1 MTVGGSEA
9 IDMCIRAIV
18 QPGDEVIIPEPC
30 FVCYE
35 PITTLSGGVPVHV
48 PCRQE
53 DEFRL
58 RPEALKAAI
67 TPKTKLL
74 IMPFPNNPTG
84 AVMEREDLEAIA
96 EVLRDTNVMVLS
108 DEIYAELNYG
118 LRPHVSIA
126 TPARH
131 GRADHCGERFFQ
143 ELCHD
148 RLALG
153 LCLRP
158 GSHHQNYDQDP
169 PERHYERPHHQPVCG
184 HHRPAGVRR

>member
-1 MTVGGSEA
+1 MSHHH
-9 IDMCIRAIV
+9 
-18 QPGDEVIIPEPC
+18 
-30 FVCYE
+30 
-35 PITTLSGGVPVHV
+35 PVRRCAGACA
-48 PCRQE
+48 CRQE

-118 LRPHVSIA
+118 LRPMSPLPPC
-126 TPARH
+126 PAWPS
-131 GRADHCGERFFQ
+131 EP
-143 ELCHD
+143 LW
-148 RLALG
+148 
-153 LCLRP
+153 
-158 GSHHQNYDQDP
+158 
-169 PERHYERPHHQPVCG
+169 
-184 HHRPAGVRR
+184 